1 MLEFYDFNTL
11 NVCIILIS
19 SFVIY
24 NILLSLLKKDKD
36 SEDNSF
42 SLEYLIISILVSVGI
57 SILIAYILSSK
68 DETILTDNYWDPIGL
83 QKWARL
89 WLLDAHLYRIRK
101 KTVHKNQIGLPTTL
115 QKHLYYSNPL
125 K

>member
-68 DETILTDNYWDPIGL
+68 DETILTDNYWDPI
-83 QKWARL
+83 K
-89 WLLDAHLYRIRK
+89 D
-101 KTVHKNQIGLPTTL
+101 TTFEI
-115 QKHLYYSNPL
+115 KSN
-125 K
+125 